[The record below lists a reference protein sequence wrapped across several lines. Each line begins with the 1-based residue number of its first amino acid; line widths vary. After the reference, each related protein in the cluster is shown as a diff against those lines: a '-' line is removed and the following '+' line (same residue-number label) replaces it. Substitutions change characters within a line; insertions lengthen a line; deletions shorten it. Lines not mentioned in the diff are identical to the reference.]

1 MLRVLTSSRSNRSP
15 CVTGRMTA
23 APGFTLLEL
32 MIVIFMMALVMKI
45 AMPYFG
51 GYRSAELRSQTRRL
65 AGRATY
71 LYDMATAQRLVLQLV
86 FDIDANAYRVMV
98 ADPYAPQPKFLPAHS
113 PGTLPVALPAD
124 VRIRDVTVEGMGTSS
139 GGRIATVFYPQG
151 YVDATVIH
159 LVDSVGEIMTL
170 GINPLTGRVMI
181 GNGDLTL
188 EQLMN
193 Q

>member
-1 MLRVLTSSRSNRSP
+1 MSASS
-15 CVTGRMTA
+15 
-23 APGFTLLEL
+23 GFTLLEL
-32 MIVIFMMALVMKI
+32 MLVLFLMALVMRI

-51 GYRSAELRSQTRRL
+51 GYRGAELRSQTRRL

-98 ADPYAPQPKFLPAHS
+98 ADPYAPEPKFVPSHS

-124 VRIRDVTVEGMGTSS
+124 IRIRDVTVEGMGTSS
-139 GGRIATVFYPQG
+139 AGRIACLFYPQG
-151 YVDATVIH
+151 YVDATLIH

-181 GNGDLTL
+181 GSGDLKL
-188 EQLMN
+188 EQLIN